1 MSEQL
6 GEALRTSAE
15 KPHRDLAPWQRMPM
29 LALGFASLLLG
40 VIAGEVRLGW
50 TLPLPRSELIALHG
64 PLMICGFLGTLIGL
78 ERAVA
83 VGWRLVYLGPAASAA
98 GAVSLIAGAPVTVGA
113 ALFTLGALGL
123 TAATYIAYRR
133 QPAFHILTLLLGAGA
148 WLVGNILWLGGNPVL
163 HLVPW
168 WAAFLILTI
177 AGERLELSRLL
188 RPTPGAHLM
197 FAMLVVAMLITLA
210 AMGFQ
215 LPLAQEAFSL
225 LMLGL
230 TLWLVRHD
238 IARRTI
244 RSRGLTRYMA
254 VCLLSGYAWLAVAAL
269 IGLFSGGIFAGSAYD
284 AALHAIFLGFVFSM
298 IFGHAPV
305 ILPSVT
311 RLAVP
316 YHPLFYAHWG
326 VLQLALILRVVS
338 PALGW
343 HEAHQLAAAANG
355 IAILLFLLNTVS
367 AVVRGRRKHHMAQT

>member
-1 MSEQL
+1 MSEL
-6 GEALRTSAE
+6 GGKTLNSPA
-15 KPHRDLAPWQRMPM
+15 KMPHRDLAPWQRMPM
-29 LALGFASLLLG
+29 LALGFVSLLLG
-40 VIAGEVRLGW
+40 VIAGEIRLGW
-50 TLPLPRSELIALHG
+50 SLPLPRAELIALHG

-83 VGWRLVYLGPAASAA
+83 VGWRLVYLGPAASAV
-98 GAVSLIAGAPVTVGA
+98 GAVSLIAGAPVTVSA

-148 WLVGNILWLGGNPVL
+148 WLVGNLLWLGGNSVFQ
-163 HLVPW
+163 LVPW

-188 RPTPGAHLM
+188 RPTPGAHTL
-197 FAMLVVAMLITLA
+197 FALLIAVMLLTLA
-210 AMGFQ
+210 AIGFQ
-215 LPLAQEAFSL
+215 LPLAQEAFAL
-225 LMLGL
+225 VMLGL

-244 RSRGLTRYMA
+244 LSQGLTRYMA
-254 VCLLSGYAWLAVAAL
+254 ICLLSGYAWLAVAAL

-316 YHPLFYAHWG
+316 FHPLFYLHWAL
-326 VLQLALILRVVS
+326 LQLSLLLRVLS
-338 PALGW
+338 QPLGW
-343 HEAHQLAAAANG
+343 QEAHQLAAALNG
-355 IAILLFLLNTVS
+355 IAIVLFLLNTIS
-367 AVVRGRRKHHMAQT
+367 AVVRGRRKRHLAPT